1 MILRK
6 KVQKSIGWR
15 NVISH
20 EKSAFRGNRI
30 SGGEGRP
37 HPEDQKAFR
46 SLSQD
51 LQIRAP
57 IHEKMWILRKHFPHR
72 RYLWNSPKLMIN
84 YVIADLIVAPAG
96 AKEGGDGGGVQQPV
110 INKNNQSHISSQSQA
125 QEARKEKFLKQ
136 SGKMIREKEVN
147 RIMRIFAYCRV
158 STTEQ
163 TTENQITAIR
173 QKGYEVIDSRIVS
186 ETVSG
191 SVEAMKREKFK
202 MLINHQMEKGD
213 MLVVLKLDRLGR
225 DNIDVQSTINLLTD
239 KGIKVVCLDLPV
251 ADLSSAEGKLML
263 QMFSAFAEF
272 ERNRIRER
280 TKEGLERAKTQGI
293 KLGRP
298 VAKATT
304 LSVQVKKSVGLSQSK
319 TAEVLG
325 LGIATVKRH
334 WNK

>member
-1 MILRK
+1 
-6 KVQKSIGWR
+6 
-15 NVISH
+15 
-20 EKSAFRGNRI
+20 
-30 SGGEGRP
+30 
-37 HPEDQKAFR
+37 
-46 SLSQD
+46 
-51 LQIRAP
+51 
-57 IHEKMWILRKHFPHR
+57 
-72 RYLWNSPKLMIN
+72 
-84 YVIADLIVAPAG
+84 
-96 AKEGGDGGGVQQPV
+96 
-110 INKNNQSHISSQSQA
+110 
-125 QEARKEKFLKQ
+125 
-136 SGKMIREKEVN
+136 
-147 RIMRIFAYCRV
+147 MRIFSYCRV

-163 TTENQITAIR
+163 TTENQILAIR
-173 QKGYEVIDSRIVS
+173 QRGYEVNDARVIS

-202 MLINHQMEKGD
+202 MLINHQLERGD

-225 DNIDVQSTINLLTD
+225 DNIDVQNTINLLTD

-280 TKEGLERAKTQGI
+280 TKEGLERVKAQGK

-298 VAKATT
+298 TADKTTQLVQAKKAE
-304 LSVQVKKSVGLSQSK
+304 GLSQSK

-334 WNK
+334 WNKA